1 MGNRFFLKAR
11 RQQNVSLFVFIL
23 LDAALEAVL
32 RVHAGLRLQRFRK
45 RQYQNGLL

>member
-1 MGNRFFLKAR
+1 MGIELKAR
-11 RQQNVSLFVFIL
+11 RQQNAQAYSFSSSSN
-23 LDAALEAVL
+23 AALEAVL